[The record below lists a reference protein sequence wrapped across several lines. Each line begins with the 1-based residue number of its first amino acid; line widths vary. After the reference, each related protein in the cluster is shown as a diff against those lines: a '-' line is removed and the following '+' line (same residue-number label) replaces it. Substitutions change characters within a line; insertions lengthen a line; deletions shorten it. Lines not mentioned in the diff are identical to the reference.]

1 MSLRKKA
8 DANSAQILLFPTG
21 EIQPAIESRQ
31 HKPSVRGRA
40 QRLGKEDVISEREG
54 ELLVRVKKLH
64 PDAVLPHY
72 AHGPK
77 EDAGMD
83 LRSVERVVLTPG
95 VAQGVATGI
104 AIELPE
110 YCEAQVR
117 PRSGL
122 GLKHSITVNF
132 GTIDPGYRGE
142 IRVIMFNLG
151 RTDYAIEK
159 GDRIAQLIVAKYEAI
174 EWEESELGD
183 SARGAGGFGSSG
195 R

>member
-1 MSLRKKA
+1 MRKKSST
-8 DANSAQILLFPTG
+8 NSAQILLFPTG
-21 EIQPAIESRQ
+21 EVQTPVEQGRLESSARERTKQ
-31 HKPSVRGRA
+31 LVER
-40 QRLGKEDVISEREG
+40 DVKSEGER

-64 PDAVLPHY
+64 PDAVLPYY

-122 GLKHSITVNF
+122 GLKHSVTVNF

-151 RTDYAIEK
+151 HADYIVEK
-159 GDRIAQLIVAKYEAI
+159 GDRIAQLVIAGYKPVKWAEG
-174 EWEESELGD
+174 ELGE
-183 SARGAGGFGSSG
+183 SQRGASGFGSSG

>member
-1 MSLRKKA
+1 
-8 DANSAQILLFPTG
+8 
-21 EIQPAIESRQ
+21 
-31 HKPSVRGRA
+31 
-40 QRLGKEDVISEREG
+40 
-54 ELLVRVKKLH
+54 
-64 PDAVLPHY
+64 
-72 AHGPK
+72 
-77 EDAGMD
+77 
-83 LRSVERVVLTPG
+83 VEHIVLTPG
-95 VAQGVATGI
+95 VSQAVPTGL
-104 AIELPE
+104 AIELPPG
-110 YCEAQVR
+110 YEAQIR

-159 GDRIAQLIVAKYEAI
+159 GDRIAQLIVARYEAI
-174 EWEESELGD
+174 EWEEGDLGD